1 MKKRTIK
8 EIKEILKDMKDE
20 QDPVFSEFMLD
31 ERKGVQTAVLS
42 WQKQREKEQL
52 LLREYNERSKFEESA
67 TAQGF
72 TAIAG
77 IDEVGRGP
85 LAGPVV
91 AAAVILPENK
101 KIIGLNDSKKL
112 SLKKREE
119 LYEEIY
125 QKARAVSVAEVS
137 ASEID
142 RINIYQASK
151 NAMKEAVAGLEI
163 TPDYLLIDAME
174 LEVPIAQEKLI
185 KGDARSVSIAAASI
199 IAKVTRDRLME
210 KYDQM
215 YPGYG
220 FKNNAG
226 YGTKEHLDGL
236 TRLGVTPI
244 HRRSFSPVKNV
255 L

>member
-8 EIKEILKDMKDE
+8 EIKEILKDMKDD
-20 QDPVFSEFMLD
+20 QDPIFSEFMLD
-31 ERKGVQTAVLS
+31 ERKGVQTAILS

-52 LLREYNERSKFEESA
+52 LIKEYNERSKFEESVK
-67 TAQGF
+67 AQGF

-91 AAAVILPENK
+91 SAAVILPEDE

-125 QKARAVSVAEVS
+125 KKARAVSVAEVS

-151 NAMKEAVAGLEI
+151 KAMREAVAGLEI

-174 LEVPIAQEKLI
+174 LEVPIAQEKII

-236 TRLGVTPI
+236 TQLGVTPI
-244 HRRSFSPVKNV
+244 HRRSFSPVKNI